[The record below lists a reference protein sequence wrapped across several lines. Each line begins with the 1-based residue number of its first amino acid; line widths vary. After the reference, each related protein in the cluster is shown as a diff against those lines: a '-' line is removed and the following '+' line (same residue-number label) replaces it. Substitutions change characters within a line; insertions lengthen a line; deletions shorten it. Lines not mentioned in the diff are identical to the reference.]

1 MQLTRLLYR
10 YEKKWLKLSL
20 IFVAFLTC
28 VLSCSVYYNTSDFD
42 KNFKQIINSVQKNY
56 STTKDGFLL
65 IKQRF
70 SSFNADLTQDPFL
83 QGKEKLNNLEKKFGS
98 ISTTKNKLISEY
110 KKFKLYSEKKPKI
123 SSKDKEWELLKN
135 TKQKI
140 KTLSEEIEK
149 KTNEFIEISKAFQE
163 YVNSS
168 IISKVTVLNVK
179 AKKSLG
185 LIAKQ
190 MVTFDAENS
199 KTQATYT
206 SIFTQLQKKY
216 SNSFPDKV
224 NEIEKILIA
233 IDSNSNVI
241 ESQEI
246 ILSASIKKF
255 NELTKNNEQIY
266 SSDPLYAHVGIVQQ
280 EIETA
285 VKYIQGIQNDI
296 KILYTKN
303 FKKAQI
309 HCKIEMIIR
318 LATYNDKNVL
328 ISLANQV
335 YYQSEKTFGKE
346 GYYRLNEQE
355 FNHHIANN
363 KLFVGEIEN
372 EIVGCV
378 LMKK

>member
-10 YEKKWLKLSL
+10 YAKKWLKLSL

-28 VLSCSVYYNTSDFD
+28 TLSCSVYYTTSDFD

-83 QGKEKLNNLEKKFGS
+83 KGKEKLNNLEKKFGS

-135 TKQKI
+135 TKQEI

-179 AKKSLG
+179 EAKKSLG

-241 ESQEI
+241 ESQET

-266 SSDPLYAHVGIVQQ
+266 SSDPLYAHVSIVQQ

-296 KILYTKN
+296 KILYKE
-303 FKKAQI
+303 FQKSA
-309 HCKIEMIIR
+309 
-318 LATYNDKNVL
+318 D
-328 ISLANQV
+328 SLQNQ
-335 YYQSEKTFGKE
+335 K
-346 GYYRLNEQE
+346 
-355 FNHHIANN
+355 
-363 KLFVGEIEN
+363 
-372 EIVGCV
+372 
-378 LMKK
+378 

>member
-10 YEKKWLKLSL
+10 YAKKWLKLSL

-28 VLSCSVYYNTSDFD
+28 TLSCSVYYTTSDFD

-83 QGKEKLNNLEKKFGS
+83 QGKEKLNNLEKKFSS

-179 AKKSLG
+179 EAKKSLG

-216 SNSFPDKV
+216 SNSFADKV

-241 ESQEI
+241 ESQET

-266 SSDPLYAHVGIVQQ
+266 SSDPLYAHVSIVQQ

-296 KILYTKN
+296 KILYKE
-303 FKKAQI
+303 FQKSA
-309 HCKIEMIIR
+309 
-318 LATYNDKNVL
+318 D
-328 ISLANQV
+328 SLQNQ
-335 YYQSEKTFGKE
+335 K
-346 GYYRLNEQE
+346 
-355 FNHHIANN
+355 
-363 KLFVGEIEN
+363 
-372 EIVGCV
+372 
-378 LMKK
+378 

>member
-10 YEKKWLKLSL
+10 YAKKWLKLSL

-28 VLSCSVYYNTSDFD
+28 TLSCSVYYTTSDFD

-83 QGKEKLNNLEKKFGS
+83 QGKEKLNNLEKKFSS

-135 TKQKI
+135 TKQEI

-179 AKKSLG
+179 EAKKSLG

-241 ESQEI
+241 ESQET

-266 SSDPLYAHVGIVQQ
+266 SSDPLYAHVSIVQQ

-296 KILYTKN
+296 KILYKE
-303 FKKAQI
+303 FQKSA
-309 HCKIEMIIR
+309 
-318 LATYNDKNVL
+318 D
-328 ISLANQV
+328 SLQNQ
-335 YYQSEKTFGKE
+335 K
-346 GYYRLNEQE
+346 
-355 FNHHIANN
+355 
-363 KLFVGEIEN
+363 
-372 EIVGCV
+372 
-378 LMKK
+378 

>member
-10 YEKKWLKLSL
+10 YAKKWLKLSL

-28 VLSCSVYYNTSDFD
+28 TLSCSVYYTTSDFD

-135 TKQKI
+135 TKQEI

-179 AKKSLG
+179 EAKKSLG

-241 ESQEI
+241 ESQET

-266 SSDPLYAHVGIVQQ
+266 SSDPLYAHVSIVQQ

-296 KILYTKN
+296 KILYKE
-303 FKKAQI
+303 FQKSA
-309 HCKIEMIIR
+309 
-318 LATYNDKNVL
+318 D
-328 ISLANQV
+328 SLQNQ
-335 YYQSEKTFGKE
+335 K
-346 GYYRLNEQE
+346 
-355 FNHHIANN
+355 
-363 KLFVGEIEN
+363 
-372 EIVGCV
+372 
-378 LMKK
+378 

>member
-10 YEKKWLKLSL
+10 YAKKWLKLSL

-28 VLSCSVYYNTSDFD
+28 TLSCSVYYTTSDFD

-83 QGKEKLNNLEKKFGS
+83 KGKEKLNNLEKKFGS

-135 TKQKI
+135 TKQEI

-179 AKKSLG
+179 EAKKSLG

-241 ESQEI
+241 ESQET

-255 NELTKNNEQIY
+255 NELTKNNEQLY
-266 SSDPLYAHVGIVQQ
+266 SSDPLYAHVSIVQQ

-296 KILYTKN
+296 KILY
-303 FKKAQI
+303 KKFQKSA
-309 HCKIEMIIR
+309 
-318 LATYNDKNVL
+318 D
-328 ISLANQV
+328 SLQNQ
-335 YYQSEKTFGKE
+335 K
-346 GYYRLNEQE
+346 
-355 FNHHIANN
+355 
-363 KLFVGEIEN
+363 
-372 EIVGCV
+372 
-378 LMKK
+378 

>member
-28 VLSCSVYYNTSDFD
+28 TLSCSVYYTTSDFD

-83 QGKEKLNNLEKKFGS
+83 KGKEKLNNLEKKFSS

-135 TKQKI
+135 TKQEI

-168 IISKVTVLNVK
+168 IISKITVLNVK
-179 AKKSLG
+179 EAKKSLG

-216 SNSFPDKV
+216 SNSFPDQV

-241 ESQEI
+241 ESQET

-266 SSDPLYAHVGIVQQ
+266 SSDPIYAQVGIVQQ

-296 KILYTKN
+296 KILYTEFQKS
-303 FKKAQI
+303 A
-309 HCKIEMIIR
+309 
-318 LATYNDKNVL
+318 D
-328 ISLANQV
+328 SLQNQ
-335 YYQSEKTFGKE
+335 K
-346 GYYRLNEQE
+346 
-355 FNHHIANN
+355 
-363 KLFVGEIEN
+363 
-372 EIVGCV
+372 
-378 LMKK
+378 